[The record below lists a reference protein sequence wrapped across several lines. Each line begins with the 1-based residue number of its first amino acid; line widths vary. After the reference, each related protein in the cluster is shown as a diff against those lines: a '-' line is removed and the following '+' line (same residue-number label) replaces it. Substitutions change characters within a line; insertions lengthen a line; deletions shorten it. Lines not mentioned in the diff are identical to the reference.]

1 MTDSLPTVW
10 KIEPHTTVKHAILRR
25 YFQAW
30 LPILTQQGDKLQRK
44 AGIQKSSAE
53 VLYIDGFAGPG
64 EYAGKEPGSPIVAMR
79 EVIDRKSPLPLPI
92 RMLFVEH
99 RLDRFEHLSKV
110 VAVEEERAMASNSRL
125 EVNLKQGD
133 CDSVL
138 NSILDESEKRSIKFG
153 PALAFL
159 DQFGYGAVSMNLIK
173 RILSF
178 GQCEVFTY
186 LSYKEMNRWIIDDS
200 KTEPFNR
207 AFGGEEWRACVP
219 LAEKERR
226 NELLRLY
233 KAALKEK
240 AGAKYVVSF
249 LMYDKDNRPLYWL
262 LFCTNNIRGLE
273 EMKKAMWYVDKNGDF
288 RFSDK
293 DQEGQLALLD
303 RAFDQAWLADEL
315 KSRLGG
321 KRLSAKELKEF
332 VLTDTPCYLFRDA
345 LRSLE
350 TANSVKI
357 VGAPQN
363 RKPGTFPEEI
373 LSEIRVQFQKALF

>member
-10 KIEPHTTVKHAILRR
+10 KIEAHTTVKHAILRR

-30 LPILTQQGDKLQRK
+30 LPILTQQGDKLQKRV
-44 AGIQKSSAE
+44 GIQKSSSE

-79 EVIDRKSPLPLPI
+79 EAIDRKSPLPLPI

-110 VAVEEERAMASNSRL
+110 VAAEEARAKASNLRL

-200 KTEPFNR
+200 KAEPFNR
-207 AFGGEEWRACVP
+207 AFGGEEWRTCVP

-273 EMKKAMWYVDKNGDF
+273 EMKKAMWNVDKNGEF

-293 DQEGQLALLD
+293 DQEGQLPLLD
-303 RAFDQAWLADEL
+303 RAFDQNWLADEL
-315 KSRLGG
+315 KSRLSG
-321 KRLSAKELKEF
+321 RRMSVKELKEF
-332 VLTDTPCYLFRDA
+332 VLTDTPCYLFRDG
-345 LRSLE
+345 LRALE
-350 TANSVKI
+350 TANSVRI
-357 VGAPQN
+357 VKAPQS
-363 RKPGTFPEEI
+363 RKPGTFPEEVLADI
-373 LSEIRVQFQKALF
+373 HVHFEKSLF